1 MDKNQKDKFV
11 EDYIENLQRITL
23 KSFDDTSEKDK
34 YDALCDTIMQRINK
48 EWRQS
53 KSDSRYERS
62 AYYFSAE
69 FLIGRSLGNNL
80 INLGIYDE
88 VKELLNSIGID
99 FEAIE
104 DYEDD
109 AALGNGGLGRLAAC
123 FMDSAATQNINMY
136 GYGVRYREGLFKQS
150 FENGFQKENGDSWL
164 KDGDEW
170 SIRVD
175 SDSKIVNF
183 KDQQVKAVPYD
194 MPVVG
199 LENGKVNTLRLWQSE
214 PFEEFQFDKFNNF
227 EYDAAVEEKNRA
239 EDITRVLYPN
249 DIQRAG
255 RLLRLKQQYFFVSAS
270 IQDLVEK
277 YKRYFSDDMRFE
289 NFHKYHVIQLNDT
302 HPNIAIAELIRVLVD
317 ENGLNFNEALEICKK
332 VFAFTNHTVLQEAIE
347 KWPIDIVKEV
357 SPRCLE
363 IIYQIN
369 NILVEEFKGKGL
381 NDFDIDPYRIVI
393 NDQVHM
399 ANLAI
404 YVGFSVN
411 GVAELHTQI
420 LKNDTFKHWYK
431 IYTYKFNNK
440 TNGITPR
447 RWLLYANRDLASFI
461 SRKLGSDDWK
471 YHLEKLKGLEKY
483 ADDKEAL
490 EELWQI
496 KQKNKNKL
504 ARYILEHEGI
514 KIDPNSIF
522 DIQVKRIHE
531 YKRQHLN
538 ILHIIYLYHKL
549 KENPNMDFY
558 PTTFIFGGKAAPG
571 YFRAK
576 AIIKLA
582 NEVARV
588 VNNDPD
594 VNKKMK
600 VVFVENFRVSYGE
613 KIYPAADVSE
623 QISTAG
629 KEASGTGNMKFMLNG
644 ALTLGTYDGANIEI
658 FEKAGEENNYRF
670 GKTVEELNEIE
681 KTYNPVKLYQTDS
694 NIRNAIDALVNGE
707 LWDNNSF
714 MFLDIYNELINPQDS
729 SRGDRY
735 YVLEDFESYRKTSEI
750 INHDYRDKLTWSKK
764 CLINIA
770 NAGFFSSDRTIIDYA
785 DEIWKI
791 DSPTYK
797 KYE

>member
-1 MDKNQKDKFV
+1 MDNLAKNKFT

-23 KSFDDTSEKDK
+23 KNFDETSEKDK
-34 YDALCDTIMQRINK
+34 YDALCDTIMERINQ
-48 EWRQS
+48 EWRAS
-53 KSDSRYERS
+53 KNKSRYERT

-88 VKELLNSIGID
+88 VKELLDELGID

-123 FMDSAATQNINMY
+123 FMDSAATQDINMY
-136 GYGVRYREGLFKQS
+136 GYGVRYREGIFKQS
-150 FENGFQKENGDSWL
+150 FENGFQKEEGDSWI
-164 KDGDEW
+164 KDGDGW

-175 SDSKIVNF
+175 SDSRIVNF
-183 KDQQVKAVPYD
+183 RDQAVKAVPFD

-199 LENGKVNTLRLWQSE
+199 LENGKVNTLRLWQAE
-214 PFEEFQFDKFNNF
+214 PFEEFEFDKFNNF
-227 EYDAAVEEKNRA
+227 EYDAAVAKKNRA

-249 DIQRAG
+249 DMQRAG
-255 RLLRLKQQYFFVSAS
+255 KVLRLKQQYFFVSAS
-270 IQDLVEK
+270 IQDLIAK
-277 YKRYFSDDMRFE
+277 YKRYFSDDLRFK
-289 NFHKYHVIQLNDT
+289 NFHNYHVIQLNDT
-302 HPNIAIAELIRVLVD
+302 HPNIAIPELIRVLVD
-317 ENGLNFNEALEICKK
+317 ENGLEFEEAFAITQK
-332 VFAFTNHTVLQEAIE
+332 VFAFTNHTVLQEALE
-347 KWPIDIVKEV
+347 KWPIDIVEEV

-369 NILVEEFKGKGL
+369 DLLVNNFKEKGL
-381 NDFDIDPYRIVI
+381 SETEIDPYRIVI
-393 NDQVHM
+393 YDQVHM

-411 GVAELHTQI
+411 GVAALHTEI
-420 LKNDTFKHWYK
+420 LKDDTFKHWYE
-431 IYTYKFNNK
+431 IFPEKFNNK

-447 RWLLYANRDLASFI
+447 RWLVYSNRALSKFI
-461 SRKLGSDDWK
+461 TEKLGTEDWK
-471 YHLEKLKGLEKY
+471 YNLDELKGLEKFV
-483 ADDKEAL
+483 DDEDVL
-490 EELWQI
+490 NELWDI
-496 KQKNKNKL
+496 KQENKKRL
-504 ARYILEHEGI
+504 ATYILENEGI
-514 KIDPNSIF
+514 KIDPESIF

-538 ILHIIYLYHKL
+538 ILHIIYLYHEL
-549 KENPNMDFY
+549 KKNPDMDFY
-558 PTTFIFGGKAAPG
+558 TTTFIFGGKAAPG

-594 VNKKMK
+594 VNEKLK

-644 ALTLGTYDGANIEI
+644 GLTLGTYDGANIEI
-658 FEKAGEENNYRF
+658 FDHAGEENNYRF
-670 GKTVEELNEIE
+670 GATVEQLNEIDQS
-681 KTYNPVKLYQTDS
+681 YNPRGIYQTNMD
-694 NIRNAIDALVNGE
+694 IKDAVEALVNGE
-707 LWDNNSF
+707 LDDNNSY
-714 MFLDIYNELINPQDS
+714 MFLDIYNELINPQDG

-735 YVLEDFESYRKTSEI
+735 FILKDFEDYKKAHEK
-750 INHDYRDKLTWSKK
+750 INKDYRDKLAWSRK
-764 CLINIA
+764 CLMNIA
-770 NAGFFSSDRTIIDYA
+770 NAGYFSSDRTIINYA

-791 DSPTYK
+791 DSPNY
-797 KYE
+797 

>member
-277 YKRYFSDDMRFE
+277 YKRFFSDDMRFE

-347 KWPIDIVKEV
+347 KWPIDIVREV

-431 IYTYKFNNK
+431 IYSYKFNNK

-461 SRKLGSDDWK
+461 SRKLGNDDWK
-471 YHLEKLKGLEKY
+471 YHLEKLEGLGKY
-483 ADDKEAL
+483 VDDKETL

-670 GKTVEELNEIE
+670 GKTVEELKEIE

-707 LWDNNSF
+707 LCDNNSF